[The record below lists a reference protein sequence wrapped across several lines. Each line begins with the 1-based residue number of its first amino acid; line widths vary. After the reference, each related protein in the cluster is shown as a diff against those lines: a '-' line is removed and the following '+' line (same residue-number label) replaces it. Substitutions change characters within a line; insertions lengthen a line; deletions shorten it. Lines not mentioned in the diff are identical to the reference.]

1 MKVLGIS
8 GSPRPNSNSRVL
20 IDHAMKPFKEANWEI
35 ALFDLSELDIRSCTG
50 CELCLENNKCV
61 IDDDMHKIY
70 KEIFECDAV
79 IISSPVYNRTFSSKL
94 SASLE
99 RIYAIHSL
107 HPLRMKPGG
116 AIAIG
121 AGVGAGQANTI
132 QAIYTWMLSYGM
144 ICVPGELNGVTAKA
158 YAAGEIKN
166 VEKRLRQSE
175 ILGKNVLD
183 VAMKMK
189 K

>member
-1 MKVLGIS
+1 MKILAIS

-20 IDHAMKPFKEANWEI
+20 IDHAMKPFKEADWDV
-35 ALFDLSELDIRSCTG
+35 ALFDLSELDIRSCNG
-50 CELCLENNKCV
+50 CELCLDNNKCV

-70 KEIFECDAV
+70 KEFFECDAV

-94 SASLE
+94 SATLE

-107 HPLRMKPGG
+107 YPLKMKPGG
-116 AIAIG
+116 AMAVG
-121 AGVGAGQANTI
+121 AGTGAGQANTI

-158 YAAGEIKN
+158 SDAGEIIHQ
-166 VEKRLRQSE
+166 ERRLIQAE
-175 ILGKNVLD
+175 ILGNNVID
-183 VAMKMK
+183 VALKMK
-189 K
+189 G